1 MASRR
6 KQLNV
11 VAALDSHEG
20 FARAVE
26 ESTRFLVVVDIHQAW
41 TGPCTVMEP
50 IYRKAMIELD
60 RADERLKFYTVSGI
74 GGYLS
79 LCRKSIIILQDP
91 GIIITA
97 ARERDLRPFNNTL
110 LSLASKHTPLLSLT
124 QTFLSPPPPSLP
136 SLFLLQIDESKLLPA
151 QRAGLPISD
160 SCRPLFVVYKV
171 RIR

>member
-60 RADERLKFYTVSGI
+60 RAEERLKFYTVREWGMHAKIPSSF
-74 GGYLS
+74 LH
-79 LCRKSIIILQDP
+79 
-91 GIIITA
+91 A
-97 ARERDLRPFNNTL
+97 AP
-110 LSLASKHTPLLSLT
+110 
-124 QTFLSPPPPSLP
+124 
-136 SLFLLQIDESKLLPA
+136 
-151 QRAGLPISD
+151 
-160 SCRPLFVVYKV
+160 
-171 RIR
+171 